1 MKLALTPTKEEI
13 EELVALS
20 RAIRRE
26 RRDRIRNI
34 QRERENID
42 RREREREEWERS
54 ERRRER
60 DSGFQDERIIEREI
74 IYDGAPPRRG
84 PRRSG
89 W

>member
-1 MKLALTPTKEEI
+1 M
-13 EELVALS
+13 
-20 RAIRRE
+20 
-26 RRDRIRNI
+26 RNI
-34 QRERENID
+34 QRERENME

-74 IYDGAPPRRG
+74 IYDGPPRRG